1 MLVSIG
7 LPVYNCEKTV
17 LGTINSIISQTY
29 ENWELIIVDDGSS
42 DTSLDVINSI
52 KDARI
57 KVYSDGENKG
67 LPYRL
72 NQIAKLAKGEYIARM
87 DSDDL
92 MHPERIAVQIKYLQG
107 NPNIDL
113 IGSGAYIINEQEKVL
128 GQRRKKDFKINP
140 AEVLAK
146 GLFIHPT
153 VFGKTEWFRRNLY
166 SEAYIRAEDHEMWV
180 RTVKNSNFHILEAPL
195 LFYRESAQV
204 NLKNYKLSCKTDRKI
219 FKEYGPDLVGRR
231 KTNKLIIS
239 SYCKELIY
247 TICCY
252 MNKGHLLTKNRN
264 VSLSPK
270 EQERANGILE
280 KIFA

>member
-128 GQRRKKDFKINP
+128 GQRRKRFQD
-140 AEVLAK
+140 
-146 GLFIHPT
+146 
-153 VFGKTEWFRRNLY
+153 
-166 SEAYIRAEDHEMWV
+166 
-180 RTVKNSNFHILEAPL
+180 
-195 LFYRESAQV
+195 
-204 NLKNYKLSCKTDRKI
+204 
-219 FKEYGPDLVGRR
+219 
-231 KTNKLIIS
+231 
-239 SYCKELIY
+239 
-247 TICCY
+247 
-252 MNKGHLLTKNRN
+252 
-264 VSLSPK
+264 
-270 EQERANGILE
+270 
-280 KIFA
+280 